1 LFGKIYRDSFAL
13 ERCGIGL
20 FEARDDFSGERDV
33 ETSEE
38 LLATRR
44 LRTQYYIKS

>member
-13 ERCGIGL
+13 ERCRIGL
-20 FEARDDFSGERDV
+20 FEARDDFSCERDFQA
-33 ETSEE
+33 SEE

-44 LRTQYYIKS
+44 LRT